1 MLDFN
6 ELKEPRVEIELL
18 DDEAEAL
25 LKSPRCQVCHH
36 LGVFHYLEVNSDDDT
51 FLICKFCKVA
61 CNAG

>member
-36 LGVFHYLEVNSDDDT
+36 LGVFHYFEGPGQA
-51 FLICKFCKVA
+51 LICKFCKAA